1 MLEARAEQ
9 RQDAAG
15 LAVEAAPEADDF
27 RMAGARLGE
36 PQRRLDRFGS
46 ARVELRAIQV
56 AGSELG
62 DQLHQRRAMLRREA
76 ADVHARDLAL
86 HGRDVLGMGVSDARH
101 AHAGQQIDVDGNRY
115 VDLLAGVGVASIGYA
130 HPKYVAAMQRQ
141 IARVHVGSF
150 TTEHR
155 AALVKLIAELTP
167 GDLNRSQFYSSG
179 AEAIEAALRLA
190 KSRTG
195 HTEVIGFWGGF
206 HGKTGGVLPLLGSSF
221 KHALGPLMPGAYLS
235 PYASCARCA
244 FGKTFPSCEW
254 HCVDFLRH
262 KIQLETTR
270 DVAAIIVEPIQ
281 GTAGNVV
288 PPPGYLKLLR
298 ELADELGALLICD
311 EMITGFGR
319 TGKMF
324 AIEHESVL
332 PDVLT
337 VGKGFGGGFPMS
349 GVIAREEI
357 AFSKPWANPSGSSSS
372 YGGNPLAA
380 AAARVTIETI
390 VEDQLVEHARRLGD
404 KMLADMQRWEA
415 ELPIVSDV
423 RGRGLMIGMDLVV
436 PGTRQLLDKK
446 TARWIFDTLL
456 SRGVLAM
463 IYNPVV
469 RINPPLVIDEDQAIG
484 ALAIMKEVLGEA
496 AERLIA

>member
-1 MLEARAEQ
+1 M
-9 RQDAAG
+9 
-15 LAVEAAPEADDF
+15 
-27 RMAGARLGE
+27 
-36 PQRRLDRFGS
+36 RRL
-46 ARVELRAIQV
+46 QV
-56 AGSELG
+56 PGPKSKALFDAEALYLAPGTQSVALFSQLSIDHG
-62 DQLHQRRAMLRREA
+62 DGA
-76 ADVHARDLAL
+76 
-86 HGRDVLGMGVSDARH
+86 VLY
-101 AHAGQQIDVDGNRY
+101 DVDGNRY

-167 GDLNRSQFYSSG
+167 GDLNRTQFYSSG

-195 HTEVIGFWGGF
+195 
-206 HGKTGGVLPLLGSSF
+206 KTGGVLPVLGSSF

-254 HCVDFLRH
+254 HCVDFLRK
-262 KIQLETTR
+262 KIELETTK

-298 ELADELGALLICD
+298 ELADSLGALLICD

-332 PDVLT
+332 PDILT

-357 AFSKPWANPSGSSSS
+357 AFSQPWANASGSSSS

-390 VEDQLVEHARRLGD
+390 IEDQLVEHARRLGA
-404 KMLADMQRWEA
+404 KMLAELKRWEA

-436 PGTRQLLDKK
+436 PGTRRLLDKK
-446 TARWIFDTLL
+446 TTRWIFDTLL
-456 SRGVLAM
+456 ARGVLAM
-463 IYNPVV
+463 IYNPEV
-469 RINPPLVIDEDQAIG
+469 RINPPLVIDEDQALG
-484 ALAIMKEVLGEA
+484 ALATMKDVLGEA
-496 AERLIA
+496 AERLVG

>member
-1 MLEARAEQ
+1 VTHTL
-9 RQDAAG
+9 
-15 LAVEAAPEADDF
+15 
-27 RMAGARLGE
+27 
-36 PQRRLDRFGS
+36 RR
-46 ARVELRAIQV
+46 IQV
-56 AGSELG
+56 PGPKSKALFDAEAMHLAPGTQSVALFS
-62 DQLHQRRAMLRREA
+62 QLAI
-76 ADVHARDLAL
+76 D
-86 HGRDVLGMGVSDARH
+86 HGEGAVLY
-101 AHAGQQIDVDGNRY
+101 DVDGNRY
-115 VDLLAGVGVASIGYA
+115 VDLLAGVAVASIGYA

-167 GDLNRSQFYSSG
+167 GDLNRTQLYSSG
-179 AEAIEAALRLA
+179 AEAVEAALRLA
-190 KSRTG
+190 KARTG

-206 HGKTGGVLPLLGSSF
+206 HGKTGGILPLLGSSF

-244 FGKTFPSCEW
+244 FDKTFPSCEW
-254 HCVDFLRH
+254 HCVDFLRK
-262 KIQLETTR
+262 KIELETTK

-281 GTAGNVV
+281 GTAGNIV

-298 ELADELGALLICD
+298 DLADQLGAVLICD

-324 AIEHESVL
+324 AIEHEGVL
-332 PDVLT
+332 PDILT

-349 GVIAREEI
+349 GVIAREEV

-380 AAARVTIETI
+380 AAARTAIEII
-390 VEDQLVEHARRLGD
+390 VADGLVEHARRLGA
-404 KMLADMQRWEA
+404 KMLAEMKRWES
-415 ELPIVSDV
+415 ELAIVSDV
-423 RGRGLMIGMDLVV
+423 RGRGLLLGMDLVV
-436 PGTRQLLDKK
+436 PGTRRLLDKK
-446 TARWIFDTLL
+446 TTRWIFDTLL

-463 IYNPVV
+463 VYNPEV
-469 RINPPLVIDEDQAIG
+469 RINPPLVIDDEQAMG
-484 ALAIMKEVLGEA
+484 ALATLKDVLSEA